1 MNGVSHVLISIKKPP
16 FMEKIGLDKSSRFEI
31 RLLDDWGLGELDDCA
46 SYVGMMGTNENVVH
60 TMLSK
65 EKVCLQIQGLLEKKD
80 NSSF

>member
-1 MNGVSHVLISIKKPP
+1 MK
-16 FMEKIGLDKSSRFEI
+16 KIGLDKSSRFEI
-31 RLLDDWGLGELDDCA
+31 RLLDDWGLGELDDGA